1 MPFHTTSKPENICQ
15 DRLGTNVGKA
25 ALNKKRCVCK
35 QRLAFA
41 RGIGRISQ
49 GRLASSGEDAAAATA
64 GGTVPN
70 ARHARTLFQTLTS
83 HIRSAYTQRTYDE
96 ASGSPRSTLGPQAQE
111 LLARIG
117 EHLQCPGDQVV
128 TEAASRAHSSSWQVR
143 LQWAVGVAKGLTYL
157 HSRQIVHSDLKA
169 DNILLAPGNV
179 AKLCDFS
186 FSQLRAFGQEETSA
200 VGDNGLFKA
209 IRA

>member
-49 GRLASSGEDAAAATA
+49 GRLASAAAATA

-83 HIRSAYTQRTYDE
+83 HIRSTYTQRTYDE

-117 EHLQCPGDQVV
+117 EHLQCPSDKVV
-128 TEAASRAHSSSWQVR
+128 TEATSRAHSSSWQVR

-200 VGDNGLFKA
+200 VGDNGLLKA
-209 IRA
+209 IRV